1 MGRIWPGSLAAKA
14 SKPGPPAAVY
24 SVMKRVPPA
33 TARPSAPMKPPCWPP
48 AEVDVCIWI
57 AMDIHESWPDSAKTL
72 SLGCMLSS
80 STGITVPTIL
90 DSIPQPPLRR
100 LPNLEPA

>member
-14 SKPGPPAAVY
+14 SRPGPPAAVY
-24 SVMKRVPPA
+24 SVMNKVPPA
-33 TARPSAPMKPPCWPP
+33 TTRPRAPMKPPCCPP
-48 AEVDVCIWI
+48 ADVDVCIWI
-57 AMDIHESWPDSAKTL
+57 AMDIQDSCPDSAKTL

-90 DSIPQPPLRR
+90 DSNEVH
-100 LPNLEPA
+100 PNSEDCRHGIE